1 MTAESSCESFAGL
14 VPTAVQSSAAVVVE
28 NEQMAQDTWRIRVE
42 CPEIAKQ
49 ILPGQF
55 FMVRDPKLTDPM
67 LGRPFALL
75 DTWTD
80 ASGEPA
86 GVEFG
91 YLVVGKMT
99 RHMTTW
105 NSGDLCSLWGPL
117 GNGFPVTDAR
127 NPLLVA
133 GGIGQTPFVAVGR
146 ELLGKARYGGP
157 DREVAAAPESVRLCY
172 GVRSKTFL
180 AGVEL
185 FQKSGIDVHVSTD
198 DGTFGH
204 HGFVTELVQ
213 QAIDGE
219 TSPDVI
225 FCCGP
230 EPMMAAVSK
239 IAQAAGIPCWL
250 SLESPMA
257 CGFGICFSCVT
268 KVRMDDGSWDYR
280 RTCIEGPVFPAEKL
294 CLECV

>member
-14 VPTAVQSSAAVVVE
+14 VPTAVQASAIVVE
-28 NEQMAQDTWRIRVE
+28 NVPMARDTWRIRVV

-49 ILPGQF
+49 IVPGQF

-75 DTWTD
+75 DTWSD
-80 ASGEPA
+80 ESGETI

-91 YLVVGKMT
+91 YLVVGKLT

-105 NSGDLCSLWGPL
+105 QDGDEISLWGPL
-117 GNGFPVTDAR
+117 GNGFPLTTAR
-127 NPLLVA
+127 SPLLVA

-146 ELLGKARYGGP
+146 ELLGRSRYGSP
-157 DREVAAAPESVRLCY
+157 ARELTGTVESVRLCY
-172 GVRSKTFL
+172 GVRSDAYL
-180 AGVEL
+180 AGIEL
-185 FQKSGIDVHVSTD
+185 FQDAGLDVQVSTD
-198 DGTFGH
+198 DGSFGH

-213 QAIDGE
+213 QAIGG
-219 TSPDVI
+219 TNRPDVI

-230 EPMMAAVSK
+230 EPMMGAVSE

-294 CLECV
+294 CL